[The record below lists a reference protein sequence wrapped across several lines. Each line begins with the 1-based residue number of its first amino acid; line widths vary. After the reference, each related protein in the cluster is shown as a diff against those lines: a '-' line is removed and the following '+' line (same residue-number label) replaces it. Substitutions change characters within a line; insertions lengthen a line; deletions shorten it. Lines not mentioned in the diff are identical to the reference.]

1 MKQRRGKCKQKS
13 ELICDCRHFVSFG
26 EDTQS
31 RRVRTIE
38 RKCRIQ
44 GKQLQSN
51 LKKMA
56 KILNYD
62 SINQQMKKC
71 RYDVRGEIYLAAVK
85 RTAEGK
91 GRN

>member
-1 MKQRRGKCKQKS
+1 
-13 ELICDCRHFVSFG
+13 
-26 EDTQS
+26 
-31 RRVRTIE
+31 
-38 RKCRIQ
+38 
-44 GKQLQSN
+44 
-51 LKKMA
+51 MA